1 LPLGITS
8 RFETP
13 AWIVLIDIDR
23 AIYRYSEMKFLIV
36 LALFVVA
43 ATATENNDPISQ
55 ESNVEYNG
63 KYHYQ

>member
-1 LPLGITS
+1 MKSL
-8 RFETP
+8 
-13 AWIVLIDIDR
+13 LI
-23 AIYRYSEMKFLIV
+23 

-43 ATATENNDPISQ
+43 SGDASLENNDPISQ

>member
-36 LALFVVA
+36 LALCVVA